1 MIMMMLSIQ
10 KAGFYNM
17 YNSIDAKSNDIKS
30 NYHLLISGIVPRPIA
45 FVGSKKCK
53 GDENLAPF
61 SFFNGFGA
69 NPPIVGFSPALSGRT
84 GKPKDTL
91 LNIKEYPEFSISIV
105 NYDIVEQM
113 SLSSSEYSRG
123 IDEFTKSGLEKF
135 KCDNINVSAVKGSP
149 FIMECKLYDI
159 IDLGGKPASGNLILG
174 EVVKFH
180 VREDIYTNGRIDP
193 LKIDAVSRLGYSWY
207 SRSNEGLFEI
217 KKPRVNG
224 IGFDALPD
232 YILNSEFFSGNELAK
247 LAGVESVPSFSEE
260 KFSNNKEEIISNCK
274 YLLSKDEI
282 DKAWQLVIQ
291 LGKLIEK

>member
-1 MIMMMLSIQ
+1 
-10 KAGFYNM
+10 M

-45 FVGSKKCK
+45 FVGTKSNN

-84 GKPKDTL
+84 GNPKDTL

-113 SLSSSEYSRG
+113 SLSSSEYSRDV
-123 IDEFTKSGLEKF
+123 DEFAKSGLEKF
-135 KCDNINVSAVKGSP
+135 KCNSIDVSAVKGSP

-159 IDLGGKPASGNLILG
+159 IELGRKPASGNLILG

-180 VREDIYTNGRIDP
+180 IREDVYTDNKIDP

-207 SRSNEGLFEI
+207 SRSNKGLFEI
-217 KKPRVNG
+217 KKPRVSG
-224 IGFDALPD
+224 IGFDGLPD
-232 YILNSEFFSGNELAK
+232 CLLNSEYFTGNELAK
-247 LAGVESVPSFSEE
+247 LAGVDSIP
-260 KFSNNKEEIISNCK
+260 KFSGTKFSDDKDKLILNCK
-274 YLLSKDEI
+274 ESLLKD
-282 DKAWQLVIQ
+282 DLNQAWQFAIQ
-291 LGKLIEK
+291 LRKLIEK

>member
-1 MIMMMLSIQ
+1 
-10 KAGFYNM
+10 M
-17 YNSIDAKSNDIKS
+17 YNSIDAKSNNIKS

-45 FVGSKKCK
+45 FVGTKNNN
-53 GDENLAPF
+53 GNENLAPF

-91 LNIKEYPEFSISIV
+91 LNIKEHPEFSISIV

-113 SLSSSEYSRG
+113 SLSSSEYSRNV
-123 IDEFTKSGLEKF
+123 DEFTKSGLDKF
-135 KCDNINVSAVKGSP
+135 QCQNISVSAVKGSP

-159 IDLGGKPASGNLILG
+159 IELGGKPASGNLILG

-180 VREDIYTNGRIDP
+180 VRKDIYSNNRIDP

-207 SRSNEGLFEI
+207 SKSNEGLFEI
-217 KKPRVNG
+217 KKPGVNG
-224 IGFDALPD
+224 IGFDALPL
-232 YILNSEFFSGNELAK
+232 YILNSKDFSGNELAK
-247 LAGVESVPSFSEE
+247 LAGVDSIPNFIEGPIAND
-260 KFSNNKEEIISNCK
+260 KKQIILDCK
-274 YLLSKDEI
+274 KLLSEDQV
-282 DKAWQLVIQ
+282 DKAWQLIIQ